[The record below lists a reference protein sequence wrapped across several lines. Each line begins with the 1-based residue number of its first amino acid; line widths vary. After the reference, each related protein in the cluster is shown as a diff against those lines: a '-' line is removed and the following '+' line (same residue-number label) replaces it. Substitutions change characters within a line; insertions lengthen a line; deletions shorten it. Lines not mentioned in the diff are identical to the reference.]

1 MKTFKNSKSVLVIL
15 MILLGVSLSCKFLK
29 ENVSKSLDRGPV
41 IDFTK
46 PEVPRNVTVDLDK
59 KQTTSSKVSP
69 DGGSVSLKAADG
81 SVFTLEVPAKA
92 LDAETMITMTVVK
105 SMTGAPL
112 DNNTPTAVQFEPS
125 GLFLKEIATL
135 TIVPGKDIPIKQ
147 QLIFGYDSDGK
158 DYRMMPV
165 DPKSKEIKVRMMHF
179 SGAGVGSASDVAWA
193 ANLMIQAS
201 NASERILQKLGEL
214 TQTDRRKQLL
224 GEGGDSEFEKR
235 LFSLL
240 GQFED
245 QVVLKE
251 MVAAELDC
259 KHAMQAARDLIFLER
274 MRQLMGMED
283 GTKDWN
289 TKLDKLMKI
298 NDGCSGA
305 YRVSGVS
312 NNVSFT
318 GEICSL
324 NKPFDIA
331 ATFPGGTA
339 KTSFAPSGA
348 ESGTTTVSGGGGGCV
363 QSGGGNYSVTIAADG
378 SGTLTWTST
387 DKIAC
392 PGFSNGRTVTF
403 TLPLQPAPDL
413 SCP

>member
-1 MKTFKNSKSVLVIL
+1 
-15 MILLGVSLSCKFLK
+15 
-29 ENVSKSLDRGPV
+29 
-41 IDFTK
+41 
-46 PEVPRNVTVDLDK
+46 
-59 KQTTSSKVSP
+59 
-69 DGGSVSLKAADG
+69 
-81 SVFTLEVPAKA
+81 
-92 LDAETMITMTVVK
+92 
-105 SMTGAPL
+105 
-112 DNNTPTAVQFEPS
+112 
-125 GLFLKEIATL
+125 
-135 TIVPGKDIPIKQ
+135 
-147 QLIFGYDSDGK
+147 
-158 DYRMMPV
+158 
-165 DPKSKEIKVRMMHF
+165 
-179 SGAGVGSASDVAWA
+179 
-193 ANLMIQAS
+193 
-201 NASERILQKLGEL
+201 
-214 TQTDRRKQLL
+214 
-224 GEGGDSEFEKR
+224 
-235 LFSLL
+235 
-240 GQFED
+240 
-245 QVVLKE
+245 
-251 MVAAELDC
+251 
-259 KHAMQAARDLIFLER
+259 
-274 MRQLMGMED
+274 MGMED